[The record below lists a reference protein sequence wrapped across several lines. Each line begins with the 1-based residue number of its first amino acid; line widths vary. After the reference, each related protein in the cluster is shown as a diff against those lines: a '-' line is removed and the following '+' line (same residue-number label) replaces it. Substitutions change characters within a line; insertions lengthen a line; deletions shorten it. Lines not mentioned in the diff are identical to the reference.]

1 VPDDWI
7 RQWPDPTLRAVAL
20 PTGDVD
26 DLVRMQ
32 ARRMAARL
40 TAADGAGLA
49 ATQIG
54 SLRRMFVFRPRPE
67 DEVRTLVD
75 PRIAVASEETA
86 TFVEGC
92 LSFQAITVAVE
103 RPVAVTVT
111 GLDADGEPV
120 AIEAEGLDAS
130 LLQHE
135 IDHLDGVITLDRATP
150 AERRRAVGE
159 LLVGA
164 RRSA

>member
-1 VPDDWI
+1 MPDDWI

-32 ARRMAARL
+32 LRRMAAQL

-54 SLRRMFVFRPRPE
+54 SLRRMFVYRPRPE
-67 DEVRTLVD
+67 DEVRALVD
-75 PRIAVASEETA
+75 PRVTWASGETE

-92 LSFQAITVAVE
+92 LSFMAVTVAVE

-111 GLDADGEPV
+111 GLDGDGEPV
-120 AIEAEGLDAS
+120 TIEAEGQDAS

-135 IDHLDGVITLDRATP
+135 IDHLDGVITLDRAT
-150 AERRRAVGE
+150 ARERRRVIGR
-159 LLVGA
+159 LLLA
-164 RRSA
+164 A